1 VQALDRAAPSIL
13 STFSGV
19 LGHRYA
25 YFIGLLHLRFY
36 TIYFATC
43 TYIQW
48 RPSSLDHWRVLAIFC
63 LQTAYFPGAAG
74 VERVASRIAKDGPF
88 MLKAPPRPRPAVGL
102 RPPCEVRWISGDK
115 GYGLFAKGFI
125 SQGTLLWKY
134 STESVRE
141 FTPQQFLRHLEG
153 LPSHQ
158 DKIGLLRTAYG
169 WGGKM
174 VVPLDDSIFWNHS
187 RNRNCITGGGRS
199 AGDTF
204 ALCDIAAG
212 EELLDNYLD
221 YEHPHWLTALYAKY
235 EIDKSFMWARSSP

>member
-1 VQALDRAAPSIL
+1 VR
-13 STFSGV
+13 
-19 LGHRYA
+19 
-25 YFIGLLHLRFY
+25 
-36 TIYFATC
+36 
-43 TYIQW
+43 
-48 RPSSLDHWRVLAIFC
+48 SSPLDHWRVPGIFC
-63 LQTAYFPGAAG
+63 LNAAYFPGATG
-74 VERVASRIAKDGPF
+74 VERTASRIAEDGHF
-88 MLKAPPRPRPAVGL
+88 MLRARPRHAVGL
-102 RPPCEVRWISGDK
+102 LPPCEVRWISDDK

-141 FTPQQFLRHLEG
+141 FTPQQFLRHLER

-174 VVPLDDSIFWNHS
+174 VLPLDDSKFWNHS
-187 RNRNCITGGGRS
+187 RNRNCITGGGTS
-199 AGDTF
+199 GGDTF
-204 ALCDIAAG
+204 ALCEIAAG

-235 EIDKSFMWARSSP
+235 GIDKSFTWAASSP